1 MRVRQ
6 DEDFQPHAFGLTL
19 GDGRAGD
26 GGAGALAA
34 LACAEDW
41 LAARRDARGRLPS
54 ASHPAHEAANGS
66 AAGGRGGGEAGG
78 RGAGTSG
85 AEANGVGGG
94 AAGGA
99 GEGAG
104 GADVRA
110 EHVPAFLAR
119 VRFRK
124 ALLRVRLRRRPVSRQ
139 GWEQASGGLFIACV
153 LCLCAIVYSPLFAC
167 IARPTLGSTTAPRCS
182 VRHRVAGGHAGP
194 LLSSSQECCCHHP
207 RRAELAGAYAT
218 QGLQSMAGGAR
229 ADLDAARKQLLAARA
244 ELARLREAP
253 GGGVPA
259 EHALGFDPDA
269 NRRLMAP
276 VPPRPIQVARAE

>member
-124 ALLRVRLRRRPVSRQ
+124 ALLRVRAWGAGPFHGKAGSRP
-139 GWEQASGGLFIACV
+139 QADCSLLVCSACV
-153 LCLCAIVYSPLFAC
+153 QLCTVRCLPALHGQHWA
-167 IARPTLGSTTAPRCS
+167 AR
-182 VRHRVAGGHAGP
+182 
-194 LLSSSQECCCHHP
+194 Q
-207 RRAELAGAYAT
+207 RRAALFVT
-218 QGLQSMAGGAR
+218 GLRVDM
-229 ADLDAARKQLLAARA
+229 
-244 ELARLREAP
+244 P
-253 GGGVPA
+253 G
-259 EHALGFDPDA
+259 LC
-269 NRRLMAP
+269 
-276 VPPRPIQVARAE
+276 